1 MSTGSFMFIV
11 SSRSDSRN
19 AFLMSTPCSSRLKLG
34 DDHEKVLSFIFNVI
48 TVIDSLDSRGPRLLR
63 VGDDIPDVDLGP
75 YVTVVV
81 VATVAVI
88 VVVAHAWTHG

>member
-1 MSTGSFMFIV
+1 M
-11 SSRSDSRN
+11 
-19 AFLMSTPCSSRLKLG
+19 
-34 DDHEKVLSFIFNVI
+34 I
-48 TVIDSLDSRGPRLLR
+48 TVIDSLDSRGPQFLR

-81 VATVAVI
+81 VATVAAI

>member
-1 MSTGSFMFIV
+1 MITSLIRTV
-11 SSRSDSRN
+11 
-19 AFLMSTPCSSRLKLG
+19 
-34 DDHEKVLSFIFNVI
+34 DHHDRFDF
-48 TVIDSLDSRGPRLLR
+48 RGPRFLR

-81 VATVAVI
+81 VATVAAI